1 MQANKTIGPII
12 PQELHTVPSDELAK
26 GTSHLSPGVL
36 DITHHVYIYL
46 YTYIYLLL
54 HTIIQL
60 CNTNYVV
67 YTIHSALHTI
77 LHYIL
82 IYYML

>member
-36 DITHHVYIYL
+36 DITHHVYIL
-46 YTYIYLLL
+46 IF
-54 HTIIQL
+54 
-60 CNTNYVV
+60 
-67 YTIHSALHTI
+67 
-77 LHYIL
+77 
-82 IYYML
+82 IYYCIL